1 MLRVLDLFSCIG
13 CHAIGLHSAGAFS
26 TAQFVEINPYR
37 QSVLATRFGGIPI
50 HGDVRTYRGKPGSA
64 DVVIGGPPCQ
74 RTSKASAIHGYRTGA
89 SLWPEMRRVCNDV
102 RPEWI
107 VVEQPHGNAEWEAE
121 VSEDLRR
128 DGYHSARLEFEARD
142 LGAPY
147 ERRRVFVVANPR
159 LSRLALAW
167 QAGPREI
174 DRLKRAAAA
183 RAYWSPDQLF
193 SGRVD
198 ALSAGE
204 MVRSESRLR
213 RERIEALGDSNPPVM
228 MEVIGRAILAAHG
241 DAA

>member
-1 MLRVLDLFSCIG
+1 MRMLRVLDLFSCIG
-13 CHAIGLHSAGAFS
+13 CHAIGLHEAGGFE
-26 TAQFVEINPYR
+26 TVQFVEINPVR
-37 QSVLATRFGGIPI
+37 QAVLAARFGGIPI
-50 HGDVRTYRGKPGSA
+50 HGDIRTYRGERGSA
-64 DVVIGGPPCQ
+64 DVIVGGPPCQ

-121 VSEDLRR
+121 VADDLRR
-128 DGYHSARLEFEARD
+128 DGWHTARLEFEARD

-147 ERRRVFVVANPR
+147 ERRRVFIVAHAC
-159 LSRLALAW
+159 LSRLAVAW

-174 DRLKRAAAA
+174 ERLKGAAAA
-183 RAYWSPDQLF
+183 RAYWSPDQLL

-204 MVRSESRLR
+204 MVRSESRIR
-213 RERIEALGDSNPPVM
+213 RERIEAIGDSNPPVM
-228 MEVIGRAILAAHG
+228 MEAVGRAILASRP
-241 DAA
+241 